1 MLQLLRTVLLHH
13 QYKATTRWQFPVDWN
28 LSVKLPPV
36 VKGSN
41 SKTHDFS
48 IEINNCGLFLDS
60 FYHYNNWW
68 INQKTS
74 NRLLVCYLGLLADM
88 CSNAECRNQV
98 VASFIFMSSL
108 CYRQLWN
115 VKGKCHPQAISNNK
129 AFSPSCSLLCTPLS
143 ALP

>member
-13 QYKATTRWQFPVDWN
+13 QYKATTRWQFPW
-28 LSVKLPPV
+28 LKFECEIASSGQRLQ
-36 VKGSN
+36 
-41 SKTHDFS
+41 SKAHDFS